1 MAKGML
7 IAMRRNF
14 VQFTSNPPTDWQFGA
29 DIAHNQ
35 AALRQG
41 YRCVPLTFV
50 LRNLER
56 LEMHLTIGKRLR

>member
-14 VQFTSNPPTDWQFGA
+14 VQFTSNPPTGCQFGA

-35 AALRQG
+35 AAFRQS
-41 YRCVPLTFV
+41 YRGVAQTFG
-50 LRNLER
+50 LRNLEC
-56 LEMHLTIGKRLR
+56 LGMYPTIGKRLR